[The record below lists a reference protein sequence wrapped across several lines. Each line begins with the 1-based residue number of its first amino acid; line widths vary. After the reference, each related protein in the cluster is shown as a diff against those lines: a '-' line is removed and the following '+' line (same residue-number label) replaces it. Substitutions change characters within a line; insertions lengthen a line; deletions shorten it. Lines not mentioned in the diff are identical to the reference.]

1 MLACCNPAEG
11 CANDAG
17 EWLAPASFALGLVG
31 LDLGLQ
37 VFLFDLLLV
46 TGWVIVIIMSESDP
60 VDCVLLAS
68 SLSSGCAGT
77 TSLALLFL
85 GTTTDLSLLGGII

>member
-1 MLACCNPAEG
+1 MLACCTPAEG

-17 EWLAPASFALGLVG
+17 EWLAPASFALGWVG
-31 LDLGLQ
+31 LDLGLR
-37 VFLFDLLLV
+37 VFLFDLLLL
-46 TGWVIVIIMSESDP
+46 TGWVIVMIMSESDL
-60 VDCVLLAS
+60 VDRVLLAGS
-68 SLSSGCAGT
+68 PSSGCADT